1 MTQAQANQS
10 AAHLFSALSAAAQGY
25 PVLPGHPVT
34 GQPFVPISEASTD
47 PEVIRRWWEA
57 YPHAIVCI
65 LPKKPLIAAT
75 PFVYRDPASIPKRE
89 ILYGNHLIRKFTAAK
104 FAAGGVGKSILAIT
118 EAIAMATNRP
128 LLGIAP
134 KRRCR
139 VWYWNGE
146 DPKDEIH
153 RRIAAICLHFEI
165 DAEDL
170 DGWLFVDSGRDQEIV
185 IAETTR
191 TGATI
196 IAPVVQAM
204 LDTILDNEIDVVI
217 IDPFVSSHRVTEND
231 NTAMDLVAKK
241 WNAIADQTNT
251 AIELI
256 HHTKKTGGAAAT
268 VEDGRGAVALLA
280 AVRSAQVLNK
290 MTPEEATKA
299 GVANHRGY
307 FKVENGKANLAAS
320 PEGQDWYQI
329 ISVRLGNGDGGLLDN
344 SDNVGVAVKWRWPHP
359 LDGVTGADFEAAA
372 KVIRAGRWRESI
384 QAKDWV
390 GYAVAEAL
398 GLDRDNKRDR
408 AKAAGL
414 VNIWIKQGI
423 LVVVNEPDEKRMMR
437 KYVQVADAA

>member
-1 MTQAQANQS
+1 VSQQS
-10 AAHLFSALSAAAQGY
+10 STNLYNALSAAANGY
-25 PVLPGHPVT
+25 PVLPGNPRT
-34 GQPFVPISEASTD
+34 GESFVPVSQASTD
-47 PEVIRRWWEA
+47 PEVIRKWWET
-57 YPHAIVCI
+57 YPDAVPLV
-65 LPKKPLIAAT
+65 LPKKPRIAAT
-75 PFVYRDPASIPKRE
+75 PFVYREPSSIPKRE
-89 ILYGNHLIRKFTAAK
+89 ILYGNHLIRKFTSAK

-118 EAIAMATNRP
+118 EAIAMATNQA

-146 DPKDEIH
+146 DPKDEID

-204 LDTILDNEIDVVI
+204 LDTILDKKIDVVI
-217 IDPFVSSHRVTEND
+217 IDPFVSSHRVLEND

-241 WNAIADQTNT
+241 WTSIADETNT

-256 HHTKKTGGAAAT
+256 HHTKKTGGAEAT

-290 MTPEEATKA
+290 MTPEEATRA
-299 GVANHRGY
+299 GVVNHREY
-307 FKVENGKANLAAS
+307 FKVENGKANLAAT
-320 PEGQDWYQI
+320 PESKDWYQI

-344 SDNVGVAVKWRWPHP
+344 GDDVGVAVKWRWPHP

-372 KVIRAGRWRESI
+372 SVIRAGRWRESI

-390 GYAVAEAL
+390 GRAVAKAL
-398 GLDRDNKRDR
+398 KLDLDSKHDK

-414 VNIWIKQGI
+414 VKIWIKQGS
-423 LVVVNEPDEKRMMR
+423 LVVVEEPDEKRMPR

>member
-1 MTQAQANQS
+1 MNQHPTRLFAALNASAN
-10 AAHLFSALSAAAQGY
+10 GY
-25 PVLPGHPVT
+25 KVLPAEATGAPLVPVA
-34 GQPFVPISEASTD
+34 EASTD
-47 PEVIRRWWEA
+47 PEVIRKWWET
-57 YPHAIVCI
+57 YPSAVPCF
-65 LPKKPLIAAT
+65 LPKKPRIAAT
-75 PFVYRDPASIPKRE
+75 PFVYRDPSSIPTRE
-89 ILYGNHLIRKFTAAK
+89 ILYGNHLIRKFTSAK

-118 EAIAMATNRP
+118 EAIAMATNQA

-146 DPKDEIH
+146 DPKDEID

-165 DAEDL
+165 DAEEL

-217 IDPFVSSHRVTEND
+217 IDPFVSSHRVIEND

-241 WNAIADQTNT
+241 WTAIADETNT

-256 HHTKKTGGAAAT
+256 HHTKKTGGAEAT

-290 MTPEEATKA
+290 MTPDEATKA
-299 GVANHRGY
+299 GVVNHREY

-320 PEGQDWYQI
+320 PEGKDWYRI
-329 ISVRLGNGDGGLLDN
+329 ISVRLGNGDGGLLD
-344 SDNVGVAVKWRWPHP
+344 SGDDVGVAVKWKWPHP
-359 LDGVTGADFEAAA
+359 LDGITDADFEAAA
-372 KVIRAGRWRESI
+372 SVIRADRWRENV
-384 QAKDWV
+384 QANDWV
-390 GYAVAEAL
+390 GRAVAKAL
-398 GLDRDNKRDR
+398 KLDLDSKHDKAKVVGLLK
-408 AKAAGL
+408 
-414 VNIWIKQGI
+414 IWIKQGS
-423 LVVVNEPDEKRMMR
+423 LVVVEEADEKRMMR